1 MAYVYRHIRL
11 DTMQPFYIGFG
22 SDNSEFYKRA
32 YNKTKR
38 NEYWKRIVEK
48 SGYRVDILV
57 DGLTRSDALEKEIE
71 FIKMY
76 GRVNMNNGI
85 LCNLT
90 DGGEGTLG
98 SIRTLEQRTKLKGI
112 MGKWMLG
119 KKHSEETKKKMSIR
133 SSNISEETRKKLSLA
148 SKGRKHSFESIQKM
162 RIAQIKTPM
171 TEEVK
176 EKVRQSHL
184 NLSQE
189 KKDRQNAGRHSFYI
203 SAFYVKTNEKIGDFK
218 SVNKCAEY
226 LKISASTVSRYI
238 NGISKNPLKFY
249 FKVLNKT

>member
-71 FIKMY
+71 FIKIY
-76 GRVNMNNGI
+76 GRVNINTGI

-90 DGGEGTLG
+90 DGGEGGLG
-98 SIRTLEQRTKLKGI
+98 SVRTPEQRAKLKGVI
-112 MGKWMLG
+112 GMWMIG
-119 KKHSEETKKKMSIR
+119 KKASEETKRKMSIR
-133 SSNISEETRKKLSLA
+133 SSNISEETRKKLSVT
-148 SKGRKHSFESIQKM
+148 SKGRKHSPESILKMKLVQQKPPM
-162 RIAQIKTPM
+162 SDAIKQKLRD
-171 TEEVK
+171 V
-176 EKVRQSHL
+176 HL

-189 KKDRQNAGRHSFYI
+189 KRDRQNAGRHSFYI